1 MLYVKSVGGDGC
13 YILHFRDTPYCYV
26 CMYVRLHVCM
36 YVDCDCGWV
45 DLITELHHS
54 KTRVSA
60 TLYDCQQ
67 LALAKLTRPAAIVL
81 PAINVSNTDS
91 YCVLISCIILR
102 EAPFNCISC
111 YMT

>member
-1 MLYVKSVGGDGC
+1 MSNLWEGMVAISSTSV
-13 YILHFRDTPYCYV
+13 IHHTVMYV
-26 CMYVRLHVCM
+26 CMYVCM
-36 YVDCDCGWV
+36 YVHCDCGWV

-54 KTRVSA
+54 KTRVLA
-60 TLYDCQQ
+60 TLYDCQH

-81 PAINVSNTDS
+81 PAINAFNTDS